1 MPGSSAESNRSLPVT
16 NPFGD
21 ETVATQSNAPKE
33 PNQGPRAAK
42 QAHTTLVSRA
52 PWAGLRL
59 PTPSEAPRR
68 PGPQHRQDRGSRFGS
83 PGPLPG
89 SAAPSSSS
97 VSPPEPPALRGRSP
111 RVSLQQPQ
119 WRTKGNSGQRR
130 EQKRL
135 LQLEVVAAIQGL
147 TQDTSG
153 GGGTQGTDLGPRS
166 SVWPP
171 TQLRSPQARPRAQG
185 YAQGAH
191 SAAQP
196 SREAGAIMAPS
207 VRVGK
212 VRCRE
217 VRQLAQGH
225 PEPGLGHCLF
235 REGHRPLHIHHLPQA
250 PNCPRKEK
258 IIVSILQSRRLG
270 FGNAGSNSAGRQ
282 QGEERR

>member
-147 TQDTSG
+147 NQDTSG
-153 GGGTQGTDLGPRS
+153 AGG
-166 SVWPP
+166 
-171 TQLRSPQARPRAQG
+171 APRAQ
-185 YAQGAH
+185 
-191 SAAQP
+191 
-196 SREAGAIMAPS
+196 IW
-207 VRVGK
+207 VRVP
-212 VRCRE
+212 
-217 VRQLAQGH
+217 QFGH
-225 PEPGLGHCLF
+225 QHSCVLLKRGPGPRVMLKELIPPHNHLG
-235 REGHRPLHIHHLPQA
+235 RQA
-250 PNCPRKEK
+250 P
-258 IIVSILQSRRLG
+258 
-270 FGNAGSNSAGRQ
+270 
-282 QGEERR
+282 